1 MIVPDPNTFGG
12 EVKVKVGRGEWE
24 TVPLTHGYGENWRGL
39 GAADLAAGVLTGR
52 AHRASGE
59 LAYHVIDV
67 MEGCLE
73 AARAGR
79 AVEVKSTV
87 ERPAAM
93 PVGLKEGE
101 ID

>member
-1 MIVPDPNTFGG
+1 M
-12 EVKVKVGRGEWE
+12 
-24 TVPLTHGYGENWRGL
+24 
-39 GAADLAAGVLTGR
+39 AAGVLTGR

-73 AARAGR
+73 AAEAGK
-79 AVEVKSTV
+79 AVEMKSTV

-93 PVGLKEGE
+93 PAGLREGE
-101 ID
+101 IG